1 MAPDDKTLLISLL
14 QSNLD
19 KKVAM
24 CGDGA
29 NDCGALKQADVGV
42 SLSQVEASIAAP
54 FTSKQTDISCMI
66 TLLIEGR
73 AALTT
78 TFQTFKFIELYSI
91 IQFISVSLLYL
102 QGGNLSDN

>member
-42 SLSQVEASIAAP
+42 SLS
-54 FTSKQTDISCMI
+54 
-66 TLLIEGR
+66 
-73 AALTT
+73 
-78 TFQTFKFIELYSI
+78 
-91 IQFISVSLLYL
+91 
-102 QGGNLSDN
+102 